1 MRIKLK
7 HTEEGDGDSGTAA
20 LRRVL
25 LIDDETDVT
34 ESLTM
39 NLEATGEFEV
49 LATNDPRQ
57 ALAVAREFEPNV
69 IVLDVVM
76 PGMDGGDVQA
86 ALRAD
91 PNLKE
96 IPIVMVTALVSNN
109 DAAGGAVETGGV
121 HMLAKPVRLETLLP
135 LLRAPEEEGV

>member
-1 MRIKLK
+1 MKIKLK
-7 HTEEGDGDSGTAA
+7 HKENEPSGN

-25 LIDDETDVT
+25 LIDDEQDVT
-34 ESLTM
+34 DSLSM

-49 LATNDPRQ
+49 KAINDPRE
-57 ALAVAREFEPNV
+57 ALDTARAFNPDV

-91 PNLKE
+91 PVLKNT
-96 IPIVMVTALVSNN
+96 PIVMVTALVSSG
-109 DAAGGAVETGGV
+109 DGGGGTMEAGGV
-121 HMLAKPVRLETLLP
+121 HMLAKPARLETLLP
-135 LLRAPEEEGV
+135 LLRGEG

>member
-1 MRIKLK
+1 MKIKLK
-7 HTEEGDGDSGTAA
+7 HKEGDAPSE

-25 LIDDETDVT
+25 LIDDEQDVT
-34 ESLTM
+34 DSLSM

-49 LATNDPRQ
+49 KAINDPRQ
-57 ALAVAREFEPNV
+57 ALDTAREFSPDV

-86 ALRAD
+86 ALHAD
-91 PNLKE
+91 PTLKNT
-96 IPIVMVTALVSNN
+96 PIVMVTALVSNN
-109 DAAGGAVETGGV
+109 DTSGGTVESGGV

-135 LLRAPEEEGV
+135 LLRGSGGEG